1 MKQFLL
7 VLLCVLVTLAAS
19 ATLLWLVSAPVGTE
33 AEGEGHGE
41 ETHAEAHVEEAA
53 HDAAASAE

>member
-1 MKQFLL
+1 MKQFFW

-33 AEGEGHGE
+33 AGEGGHGE
-41 ETHAEAHVEEAA
+41 ETHVEAA